1 MLENFGLDAHADAVY
16 RLMLVRQDRKIEEI
30 ARQLGIS
37 VKKVAASLDRLT
49 ELRLLRRSLDADGG
63 YLMPVTPT
71 VVFQALLHQQQA
83 ELLRKQQ
90 EFVETQE
97 AVTRLTAE
105 YAALCCT
112 GSRSEFEHIDGWDA
126 VHARLTSLAD
136 WCATDCLSLVP
147 GGGQSPESLEARRVL
162 DQTMLKRGVKVLTV
176 YMASMTND
184 KATLDYARWLTSIGG
199 QVRTVPTLPLP
210 LMIFDREAAV
220 VARGA
225 STLDTATVQLGGT
238 AVMSMASALFDVVWT
253 GATPLGEEPLRE
265 DGATAREREVLRLLA
280 QGATDQVVAKRLA
293 LSLRTVR
300 RIMADISDRLG
311 ARSRFEIA
319 AKACER
325 GWLAP

>member
-1 MLENFGLDAHADAVY
+1 MLEIFGLDARAEAVY
-16 RLMLVRQDRKIEEI
+16 RLMLVRQDRSITEI
-30 ARQLGIS
+30 AEHLGADEQD
-37 VKKVAASLDRLT
+37 VADALDRLT
-49 ELRLLRRSLDADGG
+49 ELRLLRRGPDDSG

-71 VVFQALLHQQQA
+71 VVFQAMLHQQQA

-136 WCATDCLSLVP
+136 WCATECLTFMP
-147 GGGQSPESLEARRVL
+147 GGAQNPESLQERRSV
-162 DQTMLKRGVKVLTV
+162 DEVMLKRGVRVLTV
-176 YMASMTND
+176 MMASMTND
-184 KATLDYARWLTSIGG
+184 KTTLDYARWVTSLGG

-210 LMIFDREAAV
+210 LVVFDREAAML
-220 VARGA
+220 ARSLGA
-225 STLDTATVQLGGT
+225 LDTAAVQIGGT
-238 AVMSMASALFDVVWT
+238 AVLAAVTALFDVVWA
-253 GATPLGEEPLRE
+253 GATPLGSEPMRE
-265 DGATAREREVLRLLA
+265 DGATAQEREILRLLA
-280 QGATDQVVAKRLA
+280 QGATDQVVAKRLC

-300 RIMADISDRLG
+300 RVMADISERLQ

-319 AKACER
+319 AKASER

>member
-1 MLENFGLDAHADAVY
+1 MLETFGLNAHAESVY
-16 RLMLVRQDRKIEEI
+16 RLMLVRQDRTVEEI
-30 ARQLGIS
+30 AGQLGIS
-37 VKKVAASLDRLT
+37 SKKVAASLDRLT
-49 ELRLLRRSLDADGG
+49 ELRLLQRSPDADG
-63 YLMPVTPT
+63 YLMPVTPS
-71 VVFQALLHQQQA
+71 VVFQTLLHQQQA

-90 EFVETQE
+90 EYVETQE

-136 WCATDCLSLVP
+136 WCATECLSFVP
-147 GGGQSPESLEARRVL
+147 GGAQSTESLEARKEL
-162 DQTMLKRGVKVLTV
+162 DEAMLKRGVKVFTV

-184 KATLDYARWLTSIGG
+184 KPTLDYARRLTALGG
-199 QVRTVPTLPLP
+199 QVRTVPALPLP
-210 LMIFDREAAV
+210 LMIFDREAAL
-220 VARGA
+220 VARG
-225 STLDTATVQLGGT
+225 SGSFDTATVQLGGT
-238 AVMSMASALFDVVWT
+238 AVMSMASALFDVVWA
-253 GATPLGEEPLRE
+253 GATPLGAEPQRE
-265 DGATAREREVLRLLA
+265 DGATAQEREILRLLA

-293 LSLRTVR
+293 LGLRTVR
-300 RIMADISDRLG
+300 RIMADISERLG